1 MLNSRLTSLS
11 RLSRLLI
18 HGFFIL
24 VSITMVAPMLL
35 VVAISFTDE
44 ATLMDQG
51 YTFMPPKID
60 LTAYRLLFRAPGQL
74 LRAYGV
80 TIGVTVV
87 GTLCSVLLI
96 MLTGYVISR
105 RSFRYRVPLTVMILF
120 SMLFNAGVI
129 PTYILMTRYL
139 HLKNNVLALVLPL
152 LFNPFFVLV
161 VKAFLA
167 SIPEEIIDSA
177 KIDGA
182 SELRIFIQIIL
193 PLSRPILATLIVMIS
208 FIYWNDWWRALL
220 YIDDPNLAPL
230 QLMLYRMMNQI
241 QFIANN
247 PELQELLVG
256 VELPTL
262 SLRMAMVV
270 LAAGPIMFVF
280 PFFQNYFVRGLTLG
294 STKG

>member
-35 VVAISFTDE
+35 VVAISLTDE

-51 YTFMPPKID
+51 YKFMPPKID

-105 RSFRYRVPLTVMILF
+105 RSFRYRVPFTVMILF

-161 VKAFLA
+161 VKAFLT

-247 PELQELLVG
+247 PELQELLMG